1 MKLDKDLFEKVAAQA
16 EQSPRLR
23 MHFDLRDSA
32 DENGQR
38 MMNVLLP
45 GTKSAIH
52 RHSNTSEV
60 VVCIYGSAIER
71 FYDEQGRE
79 TEMVVMTAGGDTPG
93 VWIPA
98 GTYHSLEATD
108 CMSVIVE
115 AKAEKYDPKT
125 TEEFLIKE

>member
-1 MKLDKDLFEKVAAQA
+1 MKLDKALFEKVALQA
-16 EQSPRLR
+16 KQSPRLR

-45 GTKSAIH
+45 GTKSPIH

-93 VWIPA
+93 VWIPV

-108 CMSVIVE
+108 CMSVSVHFSPRLP
-115 AKAEKYDPKT
+115 EK
-125 TEEFLIKE
+125 

>member
-1 MKLDKDLFEKVAAQA
+1 MLT
-16 EQSPRLR
+16 
-23 MHFDLRDSA
+23 
-32 DENGQR
+32 NGQR

-115 AKAEKYDPKT
+115 AKAGKYDPET
-125 TEEFLIKE
+125 TEEFLLNE